1 MAGLAPP
8 EAARG
13 LPASLLGLELADL
26 SLLPH
31 PLPSVHVCVQ
41 RSIKVLTN
49 SVPGE
54 DHLLVG
60 RILIAS
66 SHGLSSVRALG
77 KREKF
82 NM

>member
-1 MAGLAPP
+1 METYFLTVL
-8 EAARG
+8 EARNTK
-13 LPASLLGLELADL
+13 
-26 SLLPH
+26 
-31 PLPSVHVCVQ
+31 
-41 RSIKVLTN
+41 IKVLTN